1 MNEVLPRVSISHRL
15 TPGLPLRLGIL
26 VLALLLEKSLL
37 DQFVDFERAQAAG
50 GLGAVLRTG
59 QHWGLR
65 FLVALLAAIV
75 LFGAVRGGEAL
86 ESAAAPIRSAPV
98 RMRFVLLHLLCL
110 LPLVPLSGLLFPAH
124 PAPLPLVVVAIL
136 WLLCA
141 AAAFG
146 AGLAAL
152 SPLRLWL
159 GAARSLGNLWT
170 FALVVAGAGAA
181 AMQWSQRLWAPTAGV
196 TFTLVEQLLRPLL
209 PQLQADPVTRVLG
222 TERFAVQISEVCSG
236 LEGIGLMLA
245 FCCAWLLYFR
255 REYRFPRALLLVP
268 AALAVMFVLNVLRV
282 AALMLIGASGFPG
295 VAAYGFHSQAGW
307 IAFNAVACTL
317 VYFSRRSAWLYR
329 PALRPEAAAT
339 SNPTA
344 LYLLPFLAILAA
356 GSIARAASAQFE
368 YLYPLRLVAAVV
380 VLACYRAPLRSL
392 NWQWSWRAPLVGAL
406 VFVLWIG
413 AAHWLV
419 PAAGMPA
426 ALAALGAPLRG
437 VWLASRIAAAI
448 LTVPVA
454 EELAYRGFLMRR
466 LVRPEFETLPYAAV
480 PALAL
485 LASALVFGVA
495 HGPMWLPGI
504 VAGLAYG
511 GLVRARGSIGE
522 AMVAHLTT
530 NALLAESVL
539 VFGQW
544 QLW

>member
-1 MNEVLPRVSISHRL
+1 MNEVLPQAPSSYRL
-15 TPGLPLRLGIL
+15 QLGLPLRLVLL

-37 DQFVDFERAQAAG
+37 NQFVDFDRAQAAI
-50 GLGAVLRTG
+50 GLGAILRVG

-75 LFGAVRGGEAL
+75 LFAAVRGGEAL
-86 ESAAAPIRSAPV
+86 EAAAVPIRSSPV
-98 RMRFVLLHLLCL
+98 RVRFVLLHLLLL
-110 LPLVPLSGLLFPAH
+110 LPLVPLSGLLYPAE
-124 PAPLPLVVVAIL
+124 PGPLPLAVVASL
-136 WLLCA
+136 WILCA
-141 AAAFG
+141 AAALG

-152 SPLRLWL
+152 APLRLWL
-159 GAARSLGNLWT
+159 GAARSLGHLWI
-170 FALVVAGAGAA
+170 FALVAAGAGAA
-181 AMQWSQRLWAPTAGV
+181 AMQWSQQLWAPTAGV
-196 TFTLVEQLLRPLL
+196 TFALVEQLLRPLL

-236 LEGIGLMLA
+236 LEGVGLMLA
-245 FCCAWLLYFR
+245 FCCAWLVYFR

-268 AALAVMFVLNVLRV
+268 AALAVMFALNVLRV

-307 IAFNAVACTL
+307 IAFNAVACAL
-317 VYFSRRSAWLYR
+317 VYFSRRSAWLCR
-329 PALRPEAAAT
+329 SAPQPQQEATA
-339 SNPTA
+339 NPTA

-356 GSIARAASAQFE
+356 GSIARAASAHFE
-368 YLYPLRLVAAVV
+368 YLYPLRLVAALVV
-380 VLACYRAPLRSL
+380 FACYRAPLRAL
-392 NWQWSWRAPLVGAL
+392 NWQWSWRAPAVGAM
-406 VFVLWIG
+406 VFVLWTG

-419 PAAGMPA
+419 PAEGMPA
-426 ALAALGAPLRG
+426 ALAALSAPLRG

-466 LVRPEFETLPYAAV
+466 LVRTEFETLPYAAV

-485 LASALVFGVA
+485 LASAVVFGIA
-495 HGPMWLPGI
+495 HGPLWLPGI
-504 VAGLAYG
+504 VAGLAFG

-522 AMVAHLTT
+522 AVVAHLTT
-530 NALLAESVL
+530 NALLAAFVL
-539 VFGQW
+539 VRGQW

>member
-1 MNEVLPRVSISHRL
+1 VNEVLPQAPSSYRL
-15 TPGLPLRLGIL
+15 QLGLPLRLVLL

-37 DQFVDFERAQAAG
+37 NQFVDFDRAQAAI
-50 GLGAVLRTG
+50 GLGAILRVG

-75 LFGAVRGGEAL
+75 LFAAVRGGEAL
-86 ESAAAPIRSAPV
+86 EAAAVPIRSSPV
-98 RMRFVLLHLLCL
+98 RVRFVLLHLLLL
-110 LPLVPLSGLLFPAH
+110 LPLVPLSGLLYPAE
-124 PAPLPLVVVAIL
+124 PGPLPLAVVASL
-136 WLLCA
+136 WILCA
-141 AAAFG
+141 AAALG

-152 SPLRLWL
+152 APLRLWL
-159 GAARSLGNLWT
+159 GAARSLGHLWI
-170 FALVVAGAGAA
+170 FALVAAGAGAA
-181 AMQWSQRLWAPTAGV
+181 AMQWSQQLWAPTAGV
-196 TFTLVEQLLRPLL
+196 TFALVEQLLRPLL

-236 LEGIGLMLA
+236 LEGVGLMLA
-245 FCCAWLLYFR
+245 FCCAWLVYFR

-268 AALAVMFVLNVLRV
+268 AALAVMFALNVLRV

-307 IAFNAVACTL
+307 IAFNAVACAL
-317 VYFSRRSAWLYR
+317 VYFSRRSAWLCR
-329 PALRPEAAAT
+329 SAPQPQQEATA
-339 SNPTA
+339 NPTA

-356 GSIARAASAQFE
+356 GSIARAASAHFE
-368 YLYPLRLVAAVV
+368 YLYPLRLVAALVV
-380 VLACYRAPLRSL
+380 FACYRAPLRAL
-392 NWQWSWRAPLVGAL
+392 NWQWSWRAPAVGAM
-406 VFVLWIG
+406 VFVLWTG

-419 PAAGMPA
+419 PAEGMPA
-426 ALAALGAPLRG
+426 ALAALSAPLRG

-466 LVRPEFETLPYAAV
+466 LVRTEFETLPYAAV

-485 LASALVFGVA
+485 LASAVVFGIA
-495 HGPMWLPGI
+495 HGPLWLPGI
-504 VAGLAYG
+504 VAGLAFG

-522 AMVAHLTT
+522 AVVAHLTT
-530 NALLAESVL
+530 NALLAAFVL
-539 VFGQW
+539 VRGQW

>member
-1 MNEVLPRVSISHRL
+1 MRLVL
-15 TPGLPLRLGIL
+15 L

-37 DQFVDFERAQAAG
+37 NQFVDFDRAQAAI
-50 GLGAVLRTG
+50 GLGAILRVG

-75 LFGAVRGGEAL
+75 LFAAVRGGEAL
-86 ESAAAPIRSAPV
+86 EAAAVPIRSSPV
-98 RMRFVLLHLLCL
+98 RVRFVLLHLLLL
-110 LPLVPLSGLLFPAH
+110 LPLVPLSGLLYPAE
-124 PAPLPLVVVAIL
+124 PGPLPLAVVASL
-136 WLLCA
+136 WILCA
-141 AAAFG
+141 AAALG

-152 SPLRLWL
+152 APLRLWL
-159 GAARSLGNLWT
+159 GAARSLGHLWI
-170 FALVVAGAGAA
+170 FALVAAGAGAA
-181 AMQWSQRLWAPTAGV
+181 AMQWSQQLWAPTAGV
-196 TFTLVEQLLRPLL
+196 TFALVEQLLRPLL

-236 LEGIGLMLA
+236 LEGVGLMLA
-245 FCCAWLLYFR
+245 FCCAWLVYFR

-268 AALAVMFVLNVLRV
+268 AALAVMFALNVLRV

-307 IAFNAVACTL
+307 IAFNAVACAL
-317 VYFSRRSAWLYR
+317 VYFSRRSAWLCR
-329 PALRPEAAAT
+329 SAPQPQQEATA
-339 SNPTA
+339 NPTA

-356 GSIARAASAQFE
+356 GSIARAASAHFE
-368 YLYPLRLVAAVV
+368 YLYPLRLVAALVV
-380 VLACYRAPLRSL
+380 FACYRAPLRAL
-392 NWQWSWRAPLVGAL
+392 NWQWSWRAPAVGAM
-406 VFVLWIG
+406 VFVLWTG

-419 PAAGMPA
+419 PAEGMPA
-426 ALAALGAPLRG
+426 ALAALSAPLRG

-466 LVRPEFETLPYAAV
+466 LVRTEFETLPYAAV

-485 LASALVFGVA
+485 LASAVVFGIA
-495 HGPMWLPGI
+495 HGPLWLPGI
-504 VAGLAYG
+504 VAGLAFG

-522 AMVAHLTT
+522 AVVAHLTT
-530 NALLAESVL
+530 NALLAAFVL
-539 VFGQW
+539 VRGQW